1 MPQTGKDYPGSYAE
15 LLAWFPDEPACLD
28 YLEWLR
34 WPDGFRCPRCVSR
47 TGWRLS
53 SGRWECAVCGRQA
66 SVTAGTI
73 FHRTRTPLRLWF
85 AAAWQMTSQKHGVSA
100 LGLQRALGL
109 GSYQTAW
116 AMLHRYRAAMVR
128 PGRERLSGL
137 VEVDETFVGGHEEGR
152 PGRAA
157 ETKSLV
163 AIAVEIKQPKGFGR
177 VRMQRVDAIRNEFL
191 IPFITG
197 AVEPGATVHTDG
209 NQSYWSL
216 PDRGYEHE
224 RTVMSQ
230 QNDPAHVVMPA
241 VHRIASLLK
250 RWLLRHPPRL
260 RRTRPPRRVP
270 QRVHV
275 PLQPTRLPT
284 SRPAVLPPPRTSDP
298 RRTDHLP
305 EPDRQPTPRT
315 PTANAAEAISAIA
328 GGPATLADP
337 NLTQID
343 TPLDRLRF
351 SLRRRERKSGP
362 ERTPGESK
370 FSMTGPRPASGR
382 PMTQIASGTACGRS
396 GSLNTEA
403 AGLQPPEGDV
413 RASDASDRRH
423 GVPFGVLRT
432 SVATACA
439 GRQWCLG

>member
-47 TGWRLS
+47 TGWQLS

-137 VEVDETFVGGHEEGR
+137 VEVDETFVAGHEEGR

-177 VRMQRVDAIRNEFL
+177 VRMQRVDAIRSEFL
-191 IPFITG
+191 IPFIAG

-209 NQSYWSL
+209 NQSYSSL

-230 QNDPAHVVMPA
+230 QNDPGHVVMPG

-250 RWLLRHPPRL
+250 RWLLGTHQGSVGPDHLDAYLNEFTFRFNRRGSRRRGLLFYRLLDQAILAEPITYRSLIVNPRPGRPRPTLPKRSPP
-260 RRTRPPRRVP
+260 
-270 QRVHV
+270 
-275 PLQPTRLPT
+275 
-284 SRPAVLPPPRTSDP
+284 SPAVPRP
-298 RRTDHLP
+298 W
-305 EPDRQPTPRT
+305 RT
-315 PTANAAEAISAIA
+315 PT
-328 GGPATLADP
+328 
-337 NLTQID
+337 
-343 TPLDRLRF
+343 
-351 SLRRRERKSGP
+351 
-362 ERTPGESK
+362 
-370 FSMTGPRPASGR
+370 
-382 PMTQIASGTACGRS
+382 
-396 GSLNTEA
+396 
-403 AGLQPPEGDV
+403 
-413 RASDASDRRH
+413 
-423 GVPFGVLRT
+423 
-432 SVATACA
+432 
-439 GRQWCLG
+439 

>member
-1 MPQTGKDYPGSYAE
+1 MTIAQHHGRPGTPTDQAHVESFFSHLKGDWPHLTTITDAGALDAELARVRREYNTIRLHAGIGYVTPDDEHQGRGPEIRRARIAWGIYLTQVGSWSAATGKDYPGSYAE

-163 AIAVEIKQPKGFGR
+163 AIAVEIKQPTGFGR

-216 PDRGYEHE
+216 PDRGYEHD

-230 QNDPAHVVMPA
+230 QNDPAHVVMPG

-250 RWLLRHPPRL
+250 RWLLGTHQGSVGPDHLDAYLNEFTFRFNRRGSRRRGLLFYRLLEQAILAEPITYRSLIVNPRPGRPRPTLPKRSPP
-260 RRTRPPRRVP
+260 
-270 QRVHV
+270 
-275 PLQPTRLPT
+275 
-284 SRPAVLPPPRTSDP
+284 SPAV
-298 RRTDHLP
+298 
-305 EPDRQPTPRT
+305 
-315 PTANAAEAISAIA
+315 
-328 GGPATLADP
+328 
-337 NLTQID
+337 
-343 TPLDRLRF
+343 
-351 SLRRRERKSGP
+351 
-362 ERTPGESK
+362 
-370 FSMTGPRPASGR
+370 PRPW
-382 PMTQIASGTACGRS
+382 RS
-396 GSLNTEA
+396 PT
-403 AGLQPPEGDV
+403 
-413 RASDASDRRH
+413 
-423 GVPFGVLRT
+423 
-432 SVATACA
+432 
-439 GRQWCLG
+439 